1 MPRYQRRHRQPIVE
15 TEKNVYTTI
24 INFMFKGT
32 ISVISSDL
40 NCKLQCPIYNGT
52 LRSFVWSS

>member
-52 LRSFVWSS
+52 LRSFV